1 MKKFENMSIEE
12 LKEYAKENN
21 MRLTSKVKIKMIKQ
35 IEEYEHIRNCKGN
48 AFRDFK

>member
-1 MKKFENMSIEE
+1 MKKLENMSTEE

-35 IEEYEHIRNCKGN
+35 IKEYEHIRTCKGN
-48 AFRDFK
+48 AFRDL

>member
-35 IEEYEHIRNCKGN
+35 IKEYEHIRTCKGN
-48 AFRDFK
+48 AFMDF

>member
-21 MRLTSKVKIKMIKQ
+21 MRLTSKVKSKIIKQ
-35 IEEYEHIRNCKGN
+35 IKEYEHIRNYKGN
-48 AFRDFK
+48 AFRDF